1 MAGTQS
7 LALHD
12 ADRCDSLAAG
22 HTAGCLTVSK
32 MKIRELNCFQVS
44 GPAHVD
50 AFEERQL
57 QMLDIYP
64 ELARR
69 GPGPGSERVTDTYVE
84 VIAEDGTTGQFGPIF
99 DETAPIVLA
108 KLAPQ
113 VVGQDALAYERLWDV
128 LYRQDRH
135 ARKGYEM
142 MAISAVDCAVWDLR
156 GKLLGLPVY
165 RLLGGPTRQSVE
177 CYASMLG
184 HSLDLG
190 LVRARAQATVEQGFK
205 AQKWFFRYGPSD
217 GLEGMQRNVDLVRT
231 VREAVGPTVEI
242 MFDCFMGGD
251 VTYMIRLIE
260 RIAEFQPRWVEEP
273 VPPDRIGDFAALKR
287 ATRVP
292 IATGE
297 HEYTRWGFLQLL
309 QADAIDVIQ
318 ADPDWCGGITELV
331 KICTLASC
339 YGRPVFPHGHSIHAA
354 LHVIAAQSPG
364 VCPMAEFLIWPQ
376 RAKQALYARAL
387 WPTNGLID
395 LPDEPGLGIRLA
407 EERIDARRR
416 LT

>member
-1 MAGTQS
+1 
-7 LALHD
+7 
-12 ADRCDSLAAG
+12 
-22 HTAGCLTVSK
+22 

-69 GPGPGSERVTDTYVE
+69 GPAGATERVTDTYVE

-108 KLAPQ
+108 KLAPH

-165 RLLGGPTRQSVE
+165 RLLGGPTRRAIE

-190 LVRARAQATVEQGFK
+190 LVRARARATVEHGFK
-205 AQKWFFRYGPSD
+205 AQKWLFRYGPSD
-217 GLEGMQRNVDLVRT
+217 GLGTRPPRVRGW
-231 VREAVGPTVEI
+231 VIHFGRVPGPLCRKKFGRQAAVGPGRSRPNFWTA
-242 MFDCFMGGD
+242 CS
-251 VTYMIRLIE
+251 
-260 RIAEFQPRWVEEP
+260 
-273 VPPDRIGDFAALKR
+273 
-287 ATRVP
+287 ATW
-292 IATGE
+292 T
-297 HEYTRWGFLQLL
+297 
-309 QADAIDVIQ
+309 
-318 ADPDWCGGITELV
+318 WC
-331 KICTLASC
+331 
-339 YGRPVFPHGHSIHAA
+339 
-354 LHVIAAQSPG
+354 
-364 VCPMAEFLIWPQ
+364 
-376 RAKQALYARAL
+376 ARC
-387 WPTNGLID
+387 
-395 LPDEPGLGIRLA
+395 
-407 EERIDARRR
+407 ARRSAR
-416 LT
+416 RSRSCSTVSWAAT

>member
-1 MAGTQS
+1 
-7 LALHD
+7 
-12 ADRCDSLAAG
+12 
-22 HTAGCLTVSK
+22 
-32 MKIRELNCFQVS
+32 
-44 GPAHVD
+44 
-50 AFEERQL
+50 
-57 QMLDIYP
+57 MLDIYP

-69 GPGPGSERVTDTYVE
+69 GPGGGSDRVTDVYVE
-84 VIAEDGTTGQFGPIF
+84 VVTDDDRTGLFGPIF
-99 DETAPIVLA
+99 EETAPIILA
-108 KLAPQ
+108 KLARH
-113 VVGQDALAYERLWDV
+113 VVGQDPLAYERIWDV

-142 MAISAVDCAVWDLR
+142 LAISAVDCALWDLR

-165 RLLGGPTRQSVE
+165 RLLGGPTRPAVE

-184 HSLDLG
+184 HSLDPG
-190 LVRARAQATVEQGFK
+190 QVRARARAAVEQGFK

-231 VREAVGPTVEI
+231 VREAVGPSIEI

-251 VTYMIRLIE
+251 ATYIIRLCE
-260 RIAEFQPRWVEEP
+260 RIAEYQPRWLEEP
-273 VPPDRIGDFAALKR
+273 VPPDRINDFATIRRK
-287 ATRVP
+287 TTVP

-331 KICTLASC
+331 KICTLASA
-339 YGRPVFPHGHSIHAA
+339 YGRPVFPHGHSIHPA

-364 VCPMAEFLIWPQ
+364 VCPMAEFLIRPQ
-376 RAKQALYARAL
+376 KSKQALHARPL
-387 WPTNGLID
+387 WPENGSIA
-395 LPDEPGLGIRLA
+395 LPETPGLGIELA
-407 EERIDARRR
+407 EALIDHRRDVVF
-416 LT
+416 